1 MVVTLILPKEYVAT
15 ASVVVQGKADPLS
28 NTAAY
33 PALLPSDIATQVD
46 IIESH
51 RVAQRAVK
59 LLKLDESQEIKD
71 KWQRQ
76 GKGDLVGWI
85 ADLLQ
90 KKVTVVPSKESDVIG
105 ISAKWG
111 DAKFAADLANA
122 WAAAYIDTN
131 IELKVDS
138 AKQYASWFNDQSR
151 TLRAD
156 LEAKEKRLADFQNAA
171 GIVATDDKLDVEN
184 ARLQELS
191 TELVAVQTQRQ
202 QSQSR
207 QRQARGDAE
216 TLPEVL
222 QSPVIANLKASLAA
236 AEAKRRDMATNYG
249 KNYPDDK
256 DVEAEIAGL
265 HERIAQESE
274 RIARLDRRHRPDRR
288 APGRGSEGGL
298 GGPKAADTRFEASA
312 RSGRGLSE
320 RREHGAK
327 EPRRGLPAIGSKQPR
342 KPGAADEHRV
352 ARSRGRAHR
361 GFEPETHT
369 QRAFRTV
376 RGSGLRRRRG
386 AAARIDRPPRARWG
400 RAPAAA
406 GRSDPRPYSQREDG
420 IGPRSRDLRP
430 AGGGSHMKVTLK
442 NKAMVNPGASP
453 EGSRSIGAILV
464 GEGRLSPSDVD
475 KIERFAREQGLRFG
489 DAAVQLQL
497 LAKEDVEFAIA
508 RQFNYPILACGQNGV
523 GEEVIAGYKPES
535 PMVEPLRALRSQIL
549 FRWPRDTTRKVIAVT
564 SAERGDGR
572 SWLAANLATVFAQI
586 GERTLLIDAD
596 MRHPRQHLLFNLNN
610 EVGLSALVTGRA
622 TREIARRIHPQ
633 LRLFVLPSGRLPP
646 NPQELLSGP
655 VFDVVLE
662 QFTEQFDVIVI
673 DTPAM
678 AETADAQ
685 ILAARA
691 GNALMVARRNHTRQ
705 KKIVTAMRNLAEAG
719 VNVLGSV
726 IQEL

>member
-1 MVVTLILPKEYVAT
+1 
-15 ASVVVQGKADPLS
+15 
-28 NTAAY
+28 
-33 PALLPSDIATQVD
+33 
-46 IIESH
+46 
-51 RVAQRAVK
+51 
-59 LLKLDESQEIKD
+59 
-71 KWQRQ
+71 
-76 GKGDLVGWI
+76 
-85 ADLLQ
+85 
-90 KKVTVVPSKESDVIG
+90 
-105 ISAKWG
+105 
-111 DAKFAADLANA
+111 
-122 WAAAYIDTN
+122 
-131 IELKVDS
+131 
-138 AKQYASWFNDQSR
+138 
-151 TLRAD
+151 
-156 LEAKEKRLADFQNAA
+156 
-171 GIVATDDKLDVEN
+171 
-184 ARLQELS
+184 
-191 TELVAVQTQRQ
+191 
-202 QSQSR
+202 
-207 QRQARGDAE
+207 
-216 TLPEVL
+216 
-222 QSPVIANLKASLAA
+222 
-236 AEAKRRDMATNYG
+236 
-249 KNYPDDK
+249 
-256 DVEAEIAGL
+256 
-265 HERIAQESE
+265 
-274 RIARLDRRHRPDRR
+274 
-288 APGRGSEGGL
+288 
-298 GGPKAADTRFEASA
+298 
-312 RSGRGLSE
+312 
-320 RREHGAK
+320 
-327 EPRRGLPAIGSKQPR
+327 
-342 KPGAADEHRV
+342 
-352 ARSRGRAHR
+352 
-361 GFEPETHT
+361 
-369 QRAFRTV
+369 
-376 RGSGLRRRRG
+376 
-386 AAARIDRPPRARWG
+386 
-400 RAPAAA
+400 
-406 GRSDPRPYSQREDG
+406 
-420 IGPRSRDLRP
+420 
-430 AGGGSHMKVTLK
+430 MKVTLK
-442 NKAMVNPGASP
+442 NKSLVTPGATP

-497 LAKEDVEFAIA
+497 LSKEDVDFAIA

-523 GEEVIAGYKPES
+523 GEEVIAGYTPES
-535 PMVEPLRALRSQIL
+535 PLVEPLRDLRSQIL

-705 KKIVTAMRNLAEAG
+705 KKIVTAMRNLSEAG